1 MGASDQL
8 MLNPRQRL
16 RPLPS
21 LRPPPRLNPITG
33 ITVNM
38 LGPQPTDT
46 EFPQPAT
53 AAEAR
58 GQLTPSPVTDMVL
71 DTTDTDTW
79 VLLDTPDTLP
89 LLLPG
94 APKVFVAKGPLMP
107 NLITEVMEDTDMVMV
122 MVTVMA
128 VVMVIM
134 VKPFLA
140 EPNHGMGII
149 YLIIH
154 AYYFFTLLKKTR
166 SFKNL
171 AYSCCSKKNH
181 NNA

>member
-58 GQLTPSPVTDMVL
+58 GQLTPSPITDTDMVL
-71 DTTDTDTW
+71 DTTDTDTDTW

-89 LLLPG
+89 LLLPE

-107 NLITEVMEDTDMVMV
+107 NLITEVMEVTDMVM
-122 MVTVMA
+122 
-128 VVMVIM
+128 
-134 VKPFLA
+134 
-140 EPNHGMGII
+140 
-149 YLIIH
+149 
-154 AYYFFTLLKKTR
+154 
-166 SFKNL
+166 
-171 AYSCCSKKNH
+171 
-181 NNA
+181 

>member
-8 MLNPRQRL
+8 IPNPRQRL

-33 ITVNM
+33 ITDNM
-38 LGPQPTDT
+38 LGPQPTDM
-46 EFPQPAT
+46 EFPRPAT

-58 GQLTPSPVTDMVL
+58 GQLTPSPITDTDMVMQ
-71 DTTDTDTW
+71 TTDTVCPQDMPTFL
-79 VLLDTPDTLP
+79 VVTTM
-89 LLLPG
+89 
-94 APKVFVAKGPLMP
+94 ARGPLKL
-107 NLITEVMEDTDMVMV
+107 NLIMAVMEDTVMVMV

-154 AYYFFTLLKKTR
+154 AYFLTLLKKQDLPKI
-166 SFKNL
+166 SHIL
-171 AYSCCSKKNH
+171 AAQKKNIITMQLCLPT
-181 NNA
+181 

>member
-1 MGASDQL
+1 M
-8 MLNPRQRL
+8 
-16 RPLPS
+16 
-21 LRPPPRLNPITG
+21 G

-38 LGPQPTDT
+38 LGPHPTDT

-58 GQLTPSPVTDMVL
+58 GQLTPSPITDTDMVL

-79 VLLDTPDTLP
+79 ASLDTPDLLP

-94 APKVFVAKGPLMP
+94 APKVFVAKGPLTP
-107 NLITEVMEDTDMVMV
+107 NLITEVTVMVMV

-140 EPNHGMGII
+140 EPNHDMGII

-154 AYYFFTLLKKTR
+154 AYFLTLLKKTR

-171 AYSCCSKKNH
+171 SYSCCSKKNH
-181 NNA
+181 NNATLFT

>member
-1 MGASDQL
+1 MGESDQL

-16 RPLPS
+16 RPLPP
-21 LRPPPRLNPITG
+21 LRPPPRLTPITV

-38 LGPQPTDT
+38 LGLHTVLPVSQPL
-46 EFPQPAT
+46 PGAPV
-53 AAEAR
+53 AR
-58 GQLTPSPVTDMVL
+58 GQLTPSPITDTDMVL
-71 DTTDTDTW
+71 DTTDTDTDTW
-79 VLLDTPDTLP
+79 ASLDTPDMLP

-107 NLITEVMEDTDMVMV
+107 NLVMEVTVMEVTVMVMV

-154 AYYFFTLLKKTR
+154 AYYFLTLLKKNKI
-166 SFKNL
+166 F
-171 AYSCCSKKNH
+171 
-181 NNA
+181 